1 MNFLNPT
8 LAIVGLA
15 CIAIPIIIHILMRRR
30 RRPIQWAAMKF
41 LLEAY
46 RRQRRRMNL
55 EQLLLLA
62 SRCLLVG
69 LLALAVGKP
78 VLGAMGLLSQGP
90 RTLFVLIDNS
100 LASSAAQSGPADKP
114 ALEASKAAALELV
127 GKLDQGR
134 GDRVAIVSLSG
145 PADAIVL
152 PPSPDL
158 AAATELIKNLRAQDS
173 KADLAGAVLKVRDE
187 LRRSPPR
194 SGETVWIAL
203 LSEFR
208 AGSADMES
216 SLGSLG
222 QASENAPVRLLVM
235 RPAESGMDNV
245 AITGV
250 EPARTV
256 LFANSEGGAAVTVSL
271 HRTGPGVRG
280 TGVTKVSVDAARVVP
295 NSSAAP
301 VRSRRS
307 EATVN
312 WQPGKDTATVA
323 LNVDVPASD
332 NQGSREPLT
341 LVASIDRDAVQ
352 GDNVFRRPIDT
363 RDRLEVALLAN
374 GPVGGKGA
382 VNQYTPADWL
392 ALALAPDA
400 DLLRRKQSGE
410 IRVTVVDPQRGLTPV
425 GSRGP
430 AGILAD
436 FDAVLVPQPDLVDAT
451 GWRMIRGA
459 ADQGALVLITPPPAA
474 QTHLWSD
481 AMVEGLGLEWTIA
494 REAKELKPAAAFA
507 QERVVP
513 SGADL
518 LGQLAAELPEL
529 LKHVSVSRILPV
541 QGPAGSFE
549 ALIKLADGTPFLIMG
564 QPGASASGKPAGAS
578 RGLVLFMISAP
589 AVGGQGNPPEPMWTD
604 LPAKP
609 LMVPLMQEL
618 VRQGVGRSAGP
629 KTAVA
634 GTIPTLPPGASELAA
649 LPDPAPAVPGQ
660 DTERGTP
667 GAIPVDQTGRLGS
680 SVRTQGLWNV
690 RGVGGGSLGVIA
702 FNADPQGGL
711 METRTREEVAH
722 WLTPVSD
729 DITWIE
735 PGSAPTPGSPGGS
748 SAAAALTQDSK
759 IPPISLPLLA
769 AALAIAVIETALA
782 RWFSHAKADAG
793 LIKIEAAAATSAQ
806 PGDIVEGTQAA

>member
-1 MNFLNPT
+1 MTFLNPT

-41 LLEAY
+41 LMEAY

-62 SRCLLVG
+62 ARCLLVG

-100 LASSAAQSGPADKP
+100 LASSAAQAGPTDKP
-114 ALEASKAAALELV
+114 SIEASKSAALELV

-134 GDRVAIVSLSG
+134 GDRVAIVSLAG
-145 PADAIVL
+145 PADAVVL

-173 KADLAGAVLKVRDE
+173 KADLAGAILKVRDE

-194 SGETVWIAL
+194 SGEVVWIAM

-216 SLGSLG
+216 SLGALG

-235 RPAESGMDNV
+235 RPAETGLDNV

-256 LFANSEGGAAVTVSL
+256 LFAQSEGGAAVTISL
-271 HRTGPGVRG
+271 HRSGPGVRG
-280 TGVTKVSVDAARVVP
+280 TGVTKVSVDAARTVP
-295 NSSAAP
+295 NSTAAP
-301 VRSRRS
+301 VRSRRT

-312 WQPGKDTATVA
+312 WQVGKDTATVSV
-323 LNVDVPASD
+323 NVDVPPSEG
-332 NQGSREPLT
+332 QGSREPLT
-341 LVASIDRDAVQ
+341 LVAAIDRDAVQ

-363 RDRLEVALLAN
+363 RDRLEVALLAS

-382 VNQYTPADWL
+382 VKDYEPADWM
-392 ALALAPDA
+392 AIALAPEA
-400 DLLRRKQSGE
+400 DLLRRKQGGE
-410 IRVTVVDPQRGLTPV
+410 IRVTIVDPARGLTPI

-430 AGILAD
+430 AGVLAD
-436 FDAVLVPQPDLVDAT
+436 FDAVLIPRPDLVDGT

-459 ADQGALVLITPPPAA
+459 ADQGSLVLISPPPTEH
-474 QTHLWSD
+474 THLWSD
-481 AMVEGLGLEWTIA
+481 TMIEGLGLEWTIA
-494 REAKELKPAAAFA
+494 REAKEFTPAVPFA
-507 QERVVP
+507 QERPVP

-518 LGQLAAELPEL
+518 LGQLSAELPEL
-529 LKHVSVSRILPV
+529 LKHVSVSKILPV
-541 QGPAGSFE
+541 QGPSGSFE
-549 ALIKLADGTPFLIMG
+549 PLLKLADGTPFLVMA
-564 QPGASASGKPAGAS
+564 QPGASATGKPAGAS
-578 RGLVLFMISAP
+578 RGLVLFMAAAP
-589 AVGGQGNPPEPMWTD
+589 DPQWTD
-604 LPAKP
+604 VPAKP

-634 GTIPTLPPGASELAA
+634 GTTPTLPSGAAELAA
-649 LPDPAPAVPGQ
+649 LPDPAPAAAGQ
-660 DTERGTP
+660 DTDRGAP
-667 GAIPVDQTGRLGS
+667 GTIPIDQTGRLGS
-680 SVRTQGLWNV
+680 MVRTQGLWNV
-690 RGVGGGSLGVIA
+690 RGVGGGSLGVLA

-722 WLTPVSD
+722 WLAPVSD
-729 DITWIE
+729 DINWIE

-748 SAAAALTQDSK
+748 SAAAALTAESK

-769 AALAIAVIETALA
+769 AALAIAVIETGLA
-782 RWFSHAKADAG
+782 RWFSHARADAG
-793 LIKIEAAAATSAQ
+793 VIKIEAAAASSAQ